1 VIVLVISYFSRR
13 DRSTQ
18 GLSRWLFAGQVGA
31 SSGLLYSCAP
41 KACCRAPLKRN
52 ALLGGMPGSPTVPAV
67 GWGAQERPRHP
78 AMATVETFDRAEV
91 RSRVRHGWSRN
102 AYKGGTRAR
111 LRELARLL
119 REQAQAL
126 RCWR

>member
-1 VIVLVISYFSRR
+1 
-13 DRSTQ
+13 
-18 GLSRWLFAGQVGA
+18 
-31 SSGLLYSCAP
+31 LLYSCAP

-52 ALLGGMPGSPTVPAV
+52 ALLERIRPRGDGLYTPLLPLTNASSAPSLGGMPGSPTVPAV